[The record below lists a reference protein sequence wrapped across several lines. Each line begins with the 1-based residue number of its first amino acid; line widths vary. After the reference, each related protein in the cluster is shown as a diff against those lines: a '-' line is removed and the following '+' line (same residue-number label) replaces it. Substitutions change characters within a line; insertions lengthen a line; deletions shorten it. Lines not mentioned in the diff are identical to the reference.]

1 MENGIL
7 VLNRAKSSGRRI
19 GAQCLDGQPCGAWG
33 PPLPSRGG
41 GLGVRR
47 TWD

>member
-7 VLNRAKSSGRRI
+7 VLNHAKSSGRRI
-19 GAQCLDGQPCGAWG
+19 GAQCLDGQPRGAWG
-33 PPLPSRGG
+33 PPFPSWGR

-47 TWD
+47 T